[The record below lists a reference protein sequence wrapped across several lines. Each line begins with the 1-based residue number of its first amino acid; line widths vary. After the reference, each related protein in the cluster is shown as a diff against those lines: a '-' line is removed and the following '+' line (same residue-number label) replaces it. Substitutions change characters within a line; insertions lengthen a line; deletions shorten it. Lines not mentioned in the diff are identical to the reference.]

1 MGSRLDEAAGR
12 WVRDWTRR
20 PGDGFEIGRG
30 GREMG
35 SRLDEE
41 DSVAVAERVECIVES
56 LSPHSYRDQSR
67 MSYNQ
72 TDERMKEQI
81 LLEALIVHC

>member
-1 MGSRLDEAAGR
+1 MHDER
-12 WVRDWTRR
+12 
-20 PGDGFEIGRG
+20 

-56 LSPHSYRDQSR
+56 LLPHSY
-67 MSYNQ
+67 
-72 TDERMKEQI
+72 
-81 LLEALIVHC
+81 

>member
-12 WVRDWTRR
+12 WVRDWTR

-30 GREMG
+30 REMG
-35 SRLDEE
+35 SRLGEE

-56 LSPHSYRDQSR
+56 LLPHSYRDQIS
-67 MSYNQ
+67 
-72 TDERMKEQI
+72 DE
-81 LLEALIVHC
+81 L

>member
-1 MGSRLDEAAGR
+1 MGSRLDEA
-12 WVRDWTRR
+12 
-20 PGDGFEIGRG
+20 GDGFEIGRG

-56 LSPHSYRDQSR
+56 LLPHSYRDQIS
-67 MSYNQ
+67 
-72 TDERMKEQI
+72 DE
-81 LLEALIVHC
+81 L